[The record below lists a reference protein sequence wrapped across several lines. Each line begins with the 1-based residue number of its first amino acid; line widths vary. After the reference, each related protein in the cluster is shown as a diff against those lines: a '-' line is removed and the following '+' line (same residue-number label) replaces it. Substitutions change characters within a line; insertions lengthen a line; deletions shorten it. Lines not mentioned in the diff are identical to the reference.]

1 MFTSFVVA
9 GILTV
14 GNISAVASEYIKNT
28 VDIVTQIDTKS
39 KIKNNDYTQ
48 IGEYLDLLE
57 KSDKEFQEKVV
68 TFMFDNY
75 KELDSSKIGFELANI
90 ALAVKGK
97 NIRYEQLIKKKKKDK
112 HLITYNKKL
121 LELKANNNKIK
132 TQIQEVI
139 DLVFL
144 HIEAKGY
151 YKLAKEILNTMPS
164 NNIVL
169 KDYWYIKELEDED
182 KTLFIS
188 IEQNN
193 NIDLESIY
201 LFEDE
206 MNEHIKEASQ
216 LKIDIYKKLK
226 IGNQP
231 QIGGYNFNAMNKVFF
246 KRVSIV

>member
-1 MFTSFVVA
+1 M
-9 GILTV
+9 L
-14 GNISAVASEYIKNT
+14 KN
-28 VDIVTQIDTKS
+28 
-39 KIKNNDYTQ
+39 KN
-48 IGEYLDLLE
+48 LE
-57 KSDKEFQEKVV
+57 
-68 TFMFDNY
+68 
-75 KELDSSKIGFELANI
+75 NI
-90 ALAVKGK
+90 A
-97 NIRYEQLIKKKKKDK
+97 
-112 HLITYNKKL
+112 
-121 LELKANNNKIK
+121 
-132 TQIQEVI
+132 
-139 DLVFL
+139 
-144 HIEAKGY
+144 
-151 YKLAKEILNTMPS
+151 
-164 NNIVL
+164 L